1 MSRFDRM
8 EFGEA
13 APYLRKSE
21 LELLTSHAVPFDGR
35 ESFSKLIS
43 TTRIQLYTR
52 GKYVLTSALHLS
64 SFRSLFHFH
73 KTNVIGRVHYKIGL
87 NCLKV

>member
-13 APYLRKSE
+13 APYLRKSD

-35 ESFSKLIS
+35 ESF
-43 TTRIQLYTR
+43 
-52 GKYVLTSALHLS
+52 
-64 SFRSLFHFH
+64 
-73 KTNVIGRVHYKIGL
+73 
-87 NCLKV
+87 